1 MRTTLTLDDDVAAML
16 RRLQESRSVSFKQL
30 VNDALRRGAE
40 DLLTDKPTEWKQYTF
55 PQNLGPF
62 TVPVADVSAVLAA
75 LDEEKD
81 RQMLAH
87 YEGRQ
92 AKDSP
97 EDQ

>member
-16 RRLQESRSVSFKQL
+16 RQLQESRSVSFKEI

-40 DLLTDKPTEWKQYTF
+40 DLLTDKPAEWKQYTF

-62 TVPVADVSAVLAA
+62 TVPVDDVSAVLAT

-81 RQMLAH
+81 RHMLAH
-87 YEGRQ
+87 YQNRH
-92 AKDSP
+92 AKDVP